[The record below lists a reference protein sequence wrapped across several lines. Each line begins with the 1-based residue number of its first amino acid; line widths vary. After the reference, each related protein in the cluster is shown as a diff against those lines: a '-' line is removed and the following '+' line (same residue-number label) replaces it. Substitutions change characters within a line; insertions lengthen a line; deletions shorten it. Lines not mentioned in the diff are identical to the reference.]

1 MTLSRVLEVRP
12 ILPAAALLLV
22 LSGCYAT
29 EPRAV
34 PVAGGGDVM
43 TSTCRSTLFTLTEGE
58 CRKQVLSKCEP
69 GASVLNVETS
79 SRLAYT
85 PRGYMEQ
92 TIWRYFIKG
101 CR

>member
-1 MTLSRVLEVRP
+1 MTAALRTLS
-12 ILPAAALLLV
+12 AGGALLLL

-43 TSTCRSTLFTLTEGE
+43 TSTCRSTLFTLTEAE
-58 CRKQVLSKCEP
+58 CRKQVLSKCKP

-85 PRGYMEQ
+85 PQGYMEQ
-92 TIWRYFIKG
+92 TFWTYFIKG